1 MWTVISPSTLILMMI
16 RQMAT
21 HPPTLF
27 APIVPFYCGLF
38 HWYVHSLTFRKHF
51 ISTEFLDQK
60 SKLEFTGAFWVV
72 LIHSR
77 SLNNAPDFGSSF
89 SLVWFLSFWR
99 GGGGGDGDAFSLIKS
114 GDLFPLLF
122 SLYPCKKQQLEQKK
136 LFFTKFV
143 QKLAW
148 TISPAAF
155 QYSWVVKLKGRFFS
169 AKISPIWSD
178 MDKSLSPL
186 EMDVTYLR
194 FGLLWTHKRNIC
206 LIGIVLGWVTFKM
219 SKYNTCRKTF
229 KNSSLTGWFFFLTNI
244 CQFLL
249 RQQMQCFSTFAQG
262 WADVASSQRW
272 SWICADFLLPYGPC
286 WRGEVHVRQISIF
299 ENEFTCVVTPI
310 HLKIRSNLISF
321 FGIFASLEQLY
332 IQRRDQNTMSS
343 AYNE

>member
-1 MWTVISPSTLILMMI
+1 MPKISK
-16 RQMAT
+16 Q
-21 HPPTLF
+21 
-27 APIVPFYCGLF
+27 
-38 HWYVHSLTFRKHF
+38 W
-51 ISTEFLDQK
+51 EFEDK
-60 SKLEFTGAFWVV
+60 KVRF
-72 LIHSR
+72 
-77 SLNNAPDFGSSF
+77 LNNFESSF

-194 FGLLWTHKRNIC
+194 FGLLWTQKRTIC
-206 LIGIVLGWVTFKM
+206 LIGI
-219 SKYNTCRKTF
+219 
-229 KNSSLTGWFFFLTNI
+229 
-244 CQFLL
+244 
-249 RQQMQCFSTFAQG
+249 
-262 WADVASSQRW
+262 
-272 SWICADFLLPYGPC
+272 
-286 WRGEVHVRQISIF
+286 
-299 ENEFTCVVTPI
+299 
-310 HLKIRSNLISF
+310 
-321 FGIFASLEQLY
+321 LY
-332 IQRRDQNTMSS
+332 
-343 AYNE
+343 

>member
-1 MWTVISPSTLILMMI
+1 MERHGQIT
-16 RQMAT
+16 
-21 HPPTLF
+21 F
-27 APIVPFYCGLF
+27 A
-38 HWYVHSLTFRKHF
+38 
-51 ISTEFLDQK
+51 
-60 SKLEFTGAFWVV
+60 
-72 LIHSR
+72 
-77 SLNNAPDFGSSF
+77 FGNG
-89 SLVWFLSFWR
+89 R
-99 GGGGGDGDAFSLIKS
+99 
-114 GDLFPLLF
+114 DL
-122 SLYPCKKQQLEQKK
+122 
-136 LFFTKFV
+136 
-143 QKLAW
+143 
-148 TISPAAF
+148 
-155 QYSWVVKLKGRFFS
+155 
-169 AKISPIWSD
+169 SPIWIVVNTQKKH
-178 MDKSLSPL
+178 MFNWH
-186 EMDVTYLR
+186 T
-194 FGLLWTHKRNIC
+194 
-206 LIGIVLGWVTFKM
+206 VLGWTVTWKM